1 MSTST
6 SVIANNV
13 KMHYFDTL
21 EEARRQA
28 SEAAADVSGIT
39 FPCVY
44 FKQGRR
50 ILLSGALSIGFIRSR
65 LDYASA
71 PKKGN
76 VAAAQ
81 GAMNRPLDDPH
92 AENIAKYLA
101 ENHKAKYILPPLTLN
116 VQQNIDVFTTNIS
129 SELKSAIVLLPLTT
143 TLSITDGQ
151 HRKKAI
157 DRAQYLLS
165 ADDLQYFDRDSI
177 AVMIVCESEISQIHQ
192 DFADCS
198 KTKALAPSQLA
209 VYDRRNPANAL
220 VLQIAETCPLF
231 KDKIDATSKTLG
243 KKSVSLF
250 LTNQVRQL
258 VKELLVGSYAE
269 PDDMFQANAVK
280 LLKGTDQTEFKERL
294 TWCVEYVNT
303 VTAAIPILNQVANL
317 DAKTQLGKIPQ
328 LRAEGWICLTATGLN
343 IIGRVGHALFT
354 DQHNSWKTMAMK
366 LGAIDWSRNAAIWQ
380 TNIVQG
386 GKLLTQQTP
395 LRNAYNSVLTE
406 IGLQP
411 ESAQKK
417 AA

>member
-1 MSTST
+1 MTSF
-6 SVIANNV
+6 SKEIATNV
-13 KMHYFDTL
+13 KLHAFDSL
-21 EEARRQA
+21 EEARTQA

-39 FPCVY
+39 FPCVM

-50 ILLSGALSIGFIRSR
+50 ILLSGALAIGFIRSR
-65 LDYASA
+65 LLAAPS

-76 VAAAQ
+76 VVQAQ

-101 ENHKAKYILPPLTLN
+101 ENHKSKYILPPLTLN
-116 VQQNIDVFTTNIS
+116 VQQDIDVFTTNIS

-157 DRAQYLLS
+157 DNTTHLLNG
-165 ADDLQYFDRDSI
+165 DELQYFDRDSI

-198 KTKALAPSQLA
+198 KTKPLSPSQLA

-220 VLQIAETCPLF
+220 VLEIAEKCPLF

-269 PDDMFQANAVK
+269 PDVTFQSNAIK
-280 LLKGTDQTEFKERL
+280 LLKGSDQNEFKERRD
-294 TWCVEYVNT
+294 WYMEYINM
-303 VTAAIPILNQVANL
+303 VTASIPVLSEIANL
-317 DAKTQLGKIPQ
+317 DAKTQLSKIPQ
-328 LRAEGWICLTATGLN
+328 LRAEGWVCLTATGLN
-343 IIGRVGHALFT
+343 IIGRLGHMLFM
-354 DQHNSWKTMAMK
+354 DRHDSWESAAKK
-366 LGAIDWSRNAAIWQ
+366 LGEIDWSRNAAIWQ
-380 TNIVQG
+380 GNIVQA
-386 GKLLTQQTP
+386 GKLMTQQVP
-395 LRNAYNSVLTE
+395 VRSAYQSVLAE
-406 IGLQP
+406 LELQ
-411 ESAQKK
+411 SVQKK